1 MLILS
6 KIWKLKKKSLSCHH
20 LTHGSSDIIWVIAME
35 VKLVNVGF
43 VCCSTFSFLCNVNCF
58 VDHGILYLF
67 FLFWPMCCLS
77 FFRLRILITNSSCKY
92 CSWNRLFNWLYTCV
106 KTFRYYSD
114 LLNIVSGNSKL
125 VLYASRKTCE
135 KEQGTYRCTIFV
147 KKRGKQIRY
156 RSVKED
162 WTTTK
167 CEYNECYL
175 IIIKIKVLLQA
186 YVILANYGYPVLA
199 LWYYYSRPN

>member
-1 MLILS
+1 
-6 KIWKLKKKSLSCHH
+6 
-20 LTHGSSDIIWVIAME
+20 
-35 VKLVNVGF
+35 
-43 VCCSTFSFLCNVNCF
+43 VC
-58 VDHGILYLF
+58 
-67 FLFWPMCCLS
+67 
-77 FFRLRILITNSSCKY
+77 KA
-92 CSWNRLFNWLYTCV
+92 
-106 KTFRYYSD
+106 FRYYSD

-156 RSVKED
+156 RSVKQD

-175 IIIKIKVLLQA
+175 IIIKIKVLLLQA
-186 YVILANYGYPVLA
+186 YAILADYGYPVLA
-199 LWYYYSRPN
+199 LWYYCSRPNNLSLVCLYLSLYNISPFYYFAFFFFFFLTHRNAQIIKRNYIMTNIDTQETDYSVYYCS